1 MISSWIKTRSYDVEW
16 DGRNGNTKKLPKN
29 RWEGKLV
36 LQVRGNEIAA
46 GRAS

>member
-1 MISSWIKTRSYDVEW
+1 MISSWIKTRSYDVRW
-16 DGRNGNTKKLPKN
+16 DEESGSTKKLPKN
-29 RWEGKLV
+29 RREGKLE